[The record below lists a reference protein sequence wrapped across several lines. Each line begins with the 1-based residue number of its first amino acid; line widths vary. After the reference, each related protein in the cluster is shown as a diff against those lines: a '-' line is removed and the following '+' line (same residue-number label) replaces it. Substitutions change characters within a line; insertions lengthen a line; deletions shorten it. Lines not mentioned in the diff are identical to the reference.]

1 MKTLHR
7 FLLTA
12 GIMIP
17 MVLFFSACN
26 KDDSFLTSDEGQTV
40 LDDALMDAT
49 DQDIMTFADQYDDML
64 DNLNLKSGEAILS
77 DTCPVVTHYISG
89 DTVILTVDF
98 GNGCT
103 DRNDNVRSGKI
114 IVKRIGHYRDLGFLK
129 IIELQ
134 NFHVNGNL
142 IEGTRIVENMGLNEN
157 GHYYFS
163 VTLRNGKITTS
174 DGAVMTREYTRTREW
189 VAGAETRNVWD
200 DEYLITG
207 YATGTNFRGFS
218 YSRTIVEPLHVKMAC
233 RFIVSGVIEVKI
245 GDKEPVIID
254 YGDGECDNKVTISK
268 GSESQVKEMRMQ
280 RFRWRR

>member
-1 MKTLHR
+1 MKTMYR
-7 FLLTA
+7 FLSTA
-12 GIMIP
+12 GIMISTA
-17 MVLFFSACN
+17 LFFSACN

-40 LDDALMDAT
+40 LDDALMDVT
-49 DQDIMTFADQYDDML
+49 EQDIMAFADQYDDML
-64 DNLNLKSGEAILS
+64 DNLNLKSGEALFS
-77 DTCPVVTHYISG
+77 DTCPVVTHYTSG

-98 GNGCT
+98 GTGCT
-103 DRNDNVRSGKI
+103 DRNGDTRSGKI

-163 VTLRNGKITTS
+163 VTLRNGKVTTS
-174 DGAVMTREYTRTREW
+174 DGAVMTRECTRTREW

-207 YATGTNFRGFS
+207 YATGTNFKGFS
-218 YSRTIVEPLHVKMAC
+218 YSRTIVEPLHVKIAC
-233 RFIVSGVIEVKI
+233 RFIVSGVIEMKI
-245 GDKEPVIID
+245 GDKEPVVID
-254 YGDGECDNKVTISK
+254 YGDGECDNKVTITK
-268 GSESQVKEMRMQ
+268 GNESQVREMKMHRL
-280 RFRWRR
+280 RWRR

>member
-12 GIMIP
+12 GMMIS

-114 IVKRIGHYRDLGFLK
+114 IVKRIGHYRYLGFLK

-268 GSESQVKEMRMQ
+268 GSESQVREMRMQ